1 MKDYHQEKTFINSH
15 LTYKKI
21 QQIKK
26 MELKKKITTGTLR
39 RNMKNPNG
47 DLTN

>member
-26 MELKKKITTGTLR
+26 MELKKKNNNR
-39 RNMKNPNG
+39 NPNKKYEESKQ
-47 DLTN
+47 